1 MIYWRLHLERTIPD
15 AAKGGRLRRVI
26 GVCYIEIAEDMSEHL
41 LEGTVICGHGK
52 HFVVYAAGKCY
63 TCQMRKKVK
72 FKTSLTTPVAVG
84 DDVLISAAGE
94 NDGSIEEVRPRRSV
108 LSRPTVGRED
118 SEHVL
123 AANIDALVIVASV
136 DSPPLKPG
144 LIDRFLI
151 AAQLG
156 NLAPFIVINKM
167 DLHLDQASAEAIKIY
182 QNLGFD
188 LALTSA
194 QEGTGL
200 DHLARY
206 LKDHRSILAGHSGVG
221 KSTLLNR
228 LLPGIN
234 LPAQEV
240 SQVTGRGR
248 HTTSHIE
255 MFHLPDGGFVI
266 DSPGL
271 KVLGLWQAEKDGLD
285 LYYPEMRSFRD
296 QCRFTHCSHLR
307 EPDCAVRDAV
317 LRGEISTLRYE
328 NYSHIYDSL

>member
-1 MIYWRLHLERTIPD
+1 MT
-15 AAKGGRLRRVI
+15 
-26 GVCYIEIAEDMSEHL
+26 EHL
-41 LEGTVICGHGK
+41 LEGTVTCGHGK
-52 HFVVYAAGKCY
+52 HFVVFAAGKCY
-63 TCQMRKKVK
+63 TCQMRKKIK

-123 AANIDALVIVASV
+123 AANIDALVIVASI

-156 NLAPFIVINKM
+156 NLAPVIVINKM
-167 DLHLDQASAEAIKIY
+167 DLHLEQVSADAIKIY
-182 QNLGFD
+182 QNLGYD

-194 QEGTGL
+194 QDGTGL
-200 DHLARY
+200 DQLARH
-206 LKDHRSILAGHSGVG
+206 LKDRRSILAGHSGVG

-234 LPAQEV
+234 LPSQDV

-255 MFHLPDGGFVI
+255 MFHLPEGGFVI
-266 DSPGL
+266 DSPGI
-271 KVLGLWQAEKDGLD
+271 KVLGLWQAGKDGLD
-285 LYYPEMRSFRD
+285 LYY
-296 QCRFTHCSHLR
+296 Q
-307 EPDCAVRDAV
+307 
-317 LRGEISTLRYE
+317 
-328 NYSHIYDSL
+328 